1 MKRFAQQL
9 QHIRYGLLLV
19 LALFLIQYL
28 LFWGGFFLHRFL
40 LDGQSALVRTLV
52 RVVILSCQVKLL
64 TVLQHR
70 LEARYPSCSHWAA
83 VTWGVFILAGT
94 AVICSVALLP

>member
-28 LFWGGFFLHRFL
+28 LFWGGFFLHRL
-40 LDGQSALVRTLV
+40 LQDDQSALVRTLV

-70 LEARYPSCSHWAA
+70 LEARYPSSHWAA
-83 VTWGVFILAGT
+83 VTWGVFILVGT
-94 AVICSVALLP
+94 VVIGRVALLP

>member
-19 LALFLIQYL
+19 PALFLIQYL

-40 LDGQSALVRTLV
+40 QDDQSALVRTLV

-70 LEARYPSCSHWAA
+70 LEARYPSSHWAA

-94 AVICSVALLP
+94 AVIGSVALLP